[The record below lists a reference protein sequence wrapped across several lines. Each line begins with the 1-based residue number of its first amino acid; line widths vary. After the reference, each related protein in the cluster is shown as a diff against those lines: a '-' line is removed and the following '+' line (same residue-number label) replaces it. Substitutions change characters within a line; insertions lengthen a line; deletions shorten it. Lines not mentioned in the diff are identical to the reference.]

1 MKRCPQCGRD
11 YFDESLSFC
20 LDDGEHLLE
29 GPGTSEPRTAIL
41 PAGRSSDSPG
51 SQAISENE
59 QLPDRSGAS
68 VAGSGTGRWLIPA
81 LVTAVL
87 ILAGFAAYRYLR
99 PGE

>member
-41 PAGRSSDSPG
+41 PAGKSSESPG
-51 SQAISENE
+51 SPAISENE
-59 QLPDRSGAS
+59 QLPGRSGAFL
-68 VAGSGTGRWLIPA
+68 AGSGTARRLTPA

-99 PGE
+99 TSE